1 MEKFDFTVQ
10 PGRKLLRRFEIQKPR
25 ALVTVVTPYYNTK
38 ETFIQMYQSLAN
50 QTFPWCEWILV
61 DDGSTSRP
69 SLEQL
74 ERVADQEVRARVFHV
89 ANQGPAAARNFGISQ
104 AKTDYIV
111 FIDSDDMVEPTFL
124 ECLYIALQQ
133 NPKAAWAYADVVTIG
148 AREFLW
154 KQNFSSATMKKENL
168 LTVMAMIRRSVLE
181 EVGCFDVMGRYYNE
195 DWHLWLKI
203 LAKGHFPVH
212 VEQYLAW
219 YRNKEQGAMA
229 SLNRNAEM
237 VKKNAEKI
245 AEIARQVPDDIYAVT
260 YHAVKEKLF
269 EDIRPWNWAEPLPM
283 AKKKT
288 RILFLVP
295 HMVMGGADRFNLDL
309 IARSDPERFEFTLV
323 TTINSPNEWLQKFTP
338 SAEVFLLPTM
348 MDKSQWPAFYDYL
361 IRTRQI
367 DIVFNTNSYY
377 SYYTLPWLHLRHPQV
392 AFVDYIH
399 NEEWY
404 YRNGG
409 FARPSGAIGA
419 FLDKTYTCNGSTG
432 RALVKHFRRDPAS
445 VQTVYIGVDEE
456 KFDPAQASA
465 EDVPEK
471 YRRMG
476 QGKTKVI
483 FPCRICTQK
492 RPFLM
497 LEIAAKMPDCVFF
510 VIGDGPQYEELVE
523 LTKRRGLEDRVI
535 FTGRQEEMRP
545 WYLFADITLLCSL
558 KEGLALTAYESR
570 AMGTPVVT
578 ADVGGQAELV
588 NSHVGRVLPLL
599 QDEGKDEDNRD
610 FDPEEIDQYVRAI
623 HELVD
628 DPAVY
633 RQVADACRPH
643 VCNGFTVSNMVDNM
657 AHIFEELASA
667 DARAARSARISAL
680 QQLEPMAEALCDI
693 WGNFE
698 ELDGALQ
705 YYVGQYH
712 NLAAR
717 CQQAEAELYAVHHSR
732 THRLA
737 DKYQQLVNRSFLKDV
752 RGFLGKVKRMGRS

>member
-1 MEKFDFTVQ
+1 MEQFDFTLQ
-10 PGRKLLRRFEIQKPR
+10 PGRTLSRRFSIEQAP
-25 ALVTVVTPYYNTK
+25 ALVTVVTPYYNTG
-38 ETFIQMYQSLAN
+38 ESFLQMYRSLAN
-50 QTFPWCEWILV
+50 QSFPWFEWVLV

-69 SLEQL
+69 ALEQL
-74 ERVADQEVRARVFHV
+74 EQVAGQEPRARVFHV
-89 ANQGPAAARNFGISQ
+89 ANQGPAAARNFGIKQ

-111 FIDSDDMVEPTFL
+111 FIDADDMVEPTFL

-133 NPKAAWAYADVVTIG
+133 NPQAAWSYADVVTIG

-154 KQNFSSATMKKENL
+154 KQDFSSAAMKKENL

-219 YRNKEQGAMA
+219 YRNEEKGAMA
-229 SLNRNAEM
+229 SLNRDEDM

-245 AEIARQVPDDIYAVT
+245 AEIARQVPDDIFAVT
-260 YHAVKEKLF
+260 YHASKGKMF
-269 EDIRPWNWAEPLPM
+269 EDIRPWSWGRPLPM
-283 AKKKT
+283 RKKKT

-309 IARSDPERFEFTLV
+309 IARSDPEEFAFTLV

-338 SAEVFLLPTM
+338 AAEVFLLPTM
-348 MDKSQWPAFYDYL
+348 MDKAQWPAFYDYL

-377 SYYTLPWLHLRHPQV
+377 SYYVLPWLHLQHPEV

-409 FARPSGAIGA
+409 FARPSGAVGL

-432 RALVKHFRRDPAS
+432 RALVEHFHRDPAS

-456 KFDPAQASA
+456 KFDPARASA
-465 EDVPEK
+465 EDVPEE
-471 YRRMG
+471 YRRKA
-476 QGKTKVI
+476 QGKTAVI

-497 LEIAAKMPDCVFF
+497 LEIAAKMPECVFF
-510 VIGDGPQYEELVE
+510 VIGDGPQYQELVQ

-545 WYLFADITLLCSL
+545 WYKFADITLICSL
-558 KEGLALTAYESR
+558 KEGLSLTAYESL

-578 ADVGGQAELV
+578 TDVGGQAELV
-588 NSHVGRVLPLL
+588 DSHVGRVLPLL

-610 FDPEEIDQYVRAI
+610 FAPEEIDQYVRAI
-623 HELVD
+623 HQLVD

-643 VCNGFTVSNMVDNM
+643 VCNGFTVSNMVANM
-657 AHIFEELASA
+657 AGIFRELTAA
-667 DARAARSARISAL
+667 PARADRRRRMEAL
-680 QQLEPMAEALCDI
+680 QGMEPLVEALCDI
-693 WGNFE
+693 WGSFE
-698 ELDGALQ
+698 EMDGAVQ
-705 YYVGQYH
+705 YYAGQH
-712 NLAAR
+712 QVLSAR
-717 CQQAEAELYAVHHSR
+717 LQQADAELYAVHHSR
-732 THRLA
+732 MHRLA
-737 DKYQQLVNRSFLKDV
+737 DQYQQMVNGSFLKNV
-752 RGFLGKVKRMGRS
+752 RGFVGKVKRGGRG